1 MENDPLAQLRDI
13 HLPEPILWWPLA
25 PGWWVL
31 IILCLALAIWFI
43 SKGVQRWRANL
54 YRRQALQ
61 KLTLLNNELSFTN
74 DQKIVMVFEILKQAV
89 NSAYPSQF
97 FSSLEFSA
105 FVAFLQRSCDKPLFE
120 LLPDNI
126 DILLYGKISDDHNR
140 DLIIDN
146 LFDSSQYWVKRHY
159 PEDKLKVQRQC

>member
-31 IILCLALAIWFI
+31 IVLCLAFAIWFI
-43 SKGVQRWRANL
+43 SKAVQRWRANL

-74 DQKIVMVFEILKQAV
+74 DQKIVLVFEILKQAV

-97 FSSLEFSA
+97 FSSL
-105 FVAFLQRSCDKPLFE
+105 R
-120 LLPDNI
+120 
-126 DILLYGKISDDHNR
+126 
-140 DLIIDN
+140 
-146 LFDSSQYWVKRHY
+146 
-159 PEDKLKVQRQC
+159 VQCLCGIFATQL

>member
-1 MENDPLAQLRDI
+1 
-13 HLPEPILWWPLA
+13 
-25 PGWWVL
+25 
-31 IILCLALAIWFI
+31 
-43 SKGVQRWRANL
+43 
-54 YRRQALQ
+54 
-61 KLTLLNNELSFTN
+61 
-74 DQKIVMVFEILKQAV
+74 MVFEILKQAV

-97 FSSLEFSA
+97 FSSLQFSA

-126 DILLYGKISDDHNR
+126 DILLYGKTSDDHNR

-159 PEDKLKVQRQC
+159 PEDKLKAKSQC

>member
-1 MENDPLAQLRDI
+1 M
-13 HLPEPILWWPLA
+13 
-25 PGWWVL
+25 L
-31 IILCLALAIWFI
+31 IVLCLAFAIWFI
-43 SKGVQRWRANL
+43 SKAVQRWRANL

-61 KLTLLNNELSFTN
+61 KLTLLNNELNFTN

-97 FSSLEFSA
+97 FSSLQFSA

-126 DILLYGKISDDHNR
+126 DILLYGKTSDDHNR
-140 DLIIDN
+140 DLIIGN
-146 LFDSSQYWVKRHY
+146 LFDSSHYWVKRHY
-159 PEDKLKVQRQC
+159 PEDKLKAKSQC